1 LVPSLDGG
9 DDFVGV
15 GGPCEGLRVGVGLG
29 DEAVD
34 GGLHIDDGV
43 EDTALQSTPA
53 EFGEKPL
60 DGVEPGT
67 RGWCEVED
75 ETRVAIEPGTNVRML
90 VGGIVI
96 ENDVD
101 DLTGRRSASMVFR
114 NRMSS

>member
-1 LVPSLDGG
+1 MVPSLDGG

-34 GGLHIDDGV
+34 GGLEIDDGV
-43 EDTALQSTPA
+43 ED
-53 EFGEKPL
+53 K
-60 DGVEPGT
+60 
-67 RGWCEVED
+67 
-75 ETRVAIEPGTNVRML
+75 TRVAIEPSPNVRML

-101 DLTGRRSASMVFR
+101 DLTGWRLRLDGVQKSNEFLMTMALHVAADDCAVEDVESGEQRRGAVPL
-114 NRMSS
+114 